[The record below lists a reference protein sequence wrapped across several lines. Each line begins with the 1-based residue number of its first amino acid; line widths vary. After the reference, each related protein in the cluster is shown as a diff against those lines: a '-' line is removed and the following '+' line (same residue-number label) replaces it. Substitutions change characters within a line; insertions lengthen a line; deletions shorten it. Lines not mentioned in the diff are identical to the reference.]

1 MPCIGNTVTTQTLE
15 CLRIDGVAYL
25 LSTSSGRVNLKTV
38 KHPLLSSQV
47 LEDKLGH
54 HTTAD
59 ITMADKEYPMHTFC
73 N

>member
-1 MPCIGNTVTTQTLE
+1 
-15 CLRIDGVAYL
+15 
-25 LSTSSGRVNLKTV
+25 
-38 KHPLLSSQV
+38 V